1 MESSAMSVANRIRT
15 FLKTTKTGSVLA
27 APYRFKLAAGY
38 HVPQLLRAA
47 SWSLQSREFTNFT
60 YDLTRSN
67 IDYLAH
73 TIATVTGS
81 DYDRVRRY
89 MNELDTDA
97 AAKTHVIERTR
108 SGPEKHYADARCSF
122 GRRLGWYAI
131 VRIMKPKVV
140 VETGVDKGLG
150 SVALCAALL
159 RNSQEGFP
167 GNYFGT
173 DINPAAGFLLDGPYR
188 EVGRIL
194 YGDSIESLRNLK
206 SIDLFI
212 SDSDHSAD
220 YEGREY
226 ETIAPKLTP
235 GALILG
241 DNAHIT
247 SELSKFSANHGRRF
261 LFFKE
266 QPENHWYPGGGI
278 GISYETAGC
287 VARATTAD

>member
-1 MESSAMSVANRIRT
+1 MSVSNRIRT
-15 FLKTTKTGSVLA
+15 FLKTTRTGSVLA
-27 APYRFKLAAGY
+27 TPYRFSLAAGY

-47 SWSLQSREFTNFT
+47 SWSVRSREFTNFT
-60 YDLTRSN
+60 YDLTRAN

-81 DYDRVRRY
+81 NYETARAY
-89 MNELDTDA
+89 MEELNTDQ
-97 AAKTHVIERTR
+97 AAKNHVIERTR
-108 SGPEKHYADARCSF
+108 SGPERHYADARCSF

-131 VRIMKPKVV
+131 VRIMKPRVV

-159 RNSQEGFP
+159 RNRQDGFP
-167 GNYFGT
+167 GSYFGT
-173 DINPAAGFLLDGPYR
+173 DINPAAGFLLDGAYR

-194 YGDSIESLRNLK
+194 YGDSIESLRTLD

-226 ETIAPKLTP
+226 EVVAPKLTP
-235 GALILG
+235 GAVVLG

-247 SELSKFSANHGRRF
+247 SELSRFSAQHGRRF

-278 GISYETAGC
+278 GISY
-287 VARATTAD
+287 